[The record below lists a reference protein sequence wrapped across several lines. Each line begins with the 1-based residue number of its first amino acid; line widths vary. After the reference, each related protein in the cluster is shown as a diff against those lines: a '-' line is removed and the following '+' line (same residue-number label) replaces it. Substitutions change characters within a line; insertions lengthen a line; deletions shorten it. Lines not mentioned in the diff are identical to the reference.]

1 MDAKGILITVVVIVV
16 IFLIYKAIWGDNS
29 LSSLEDAK
37 KMQQVASSSLGSSDS
52 NTSANF
58 TYSVWFYVDDWNY
71 RYGEPKIV
79 LAHGGASASKGG
91 FGIVL
96 GGMQND
102 LNIAVETYPSEASTE
117 GSVHTCNVQNIPLQ
131 KWVHCLVSVY
141 GKSLDVYIDGKL
153 VRTCMLPGIAK
164 VDTSKDVFITP
175 LGGFSGYTSNFQ
187 FFPNATNPQEAYN
200 IYKKGFGGS
209 ALGNLFNKYRIKIVF
224 LEDNQ
229 EQGSFEI

>member
-37 KMQQVASSSLGSSDS
+37 KMQQIASSSLGSSDS

>member
-16 IFLIYKAIWGDNS
+16 IFLIYQAIFGNKS

-37 KMQQVASSSLGSSDS
+37 KMQQIASSSLGSSDTNS
-52 NTSANF
+52 SANF

-102 LNIAVETYPSEASTE
+102 LNIAVETYPSEASTQ

>member
-16 IFLIYKAIWGDNS
+16 IFLIYKAIFGNNS

-37 KMQQVASSSLGSSDS
+37 KMQQIASSSLGSSDS
-52 NTSANF
+52 NSSANF

-102 LNIAVETYPSEASTE
+102 LNIAVETYPSETSTE

-175 LGGFSGYTSNFQ
+175 VGGFSGYTSNFQ

-209 ALGNLFNKYRIKIVF
+209 ALGNLFNKYRIKFVF
-224 LEDNQ
+224 LVDNQ
-229 EQGSFEI
+229 ESGSFEI